1 MSYRRRNTA
10 PSSIKLKQAT
20 IDHKYFFLAL
30 LTGVILGTAVTVSR
44 FAYLADASGII
55 VTLFRG
61 TFMVLVL
68 GIGLKLTGYR
78 WPLPKHLVPQAMFNG
93 ALMAIMT
100 FGNIGAVEFI
110 SIGLAALLFFTFPIM
125 IALLVMAF
133 RIEQVKPIKLFAIAL
148 AFIGLAVVMGVS
160 IGAVDW
166 RGPALSLSAA
176 SACALNA
183 ILFARYFKEVNV
195 FITTF
200 HFSVYA
206 LITLG
211 LIALFMT
218 YSPYGEARLPLT
230 LSGWL
235 GAIGV
240 GVLQG
245 IGTPMYLYAIIKIGA
260 LRTGV
265 VTNIQPLVS
274 ITQAWGIFG
283 EVLSLLQAFGGCLVL
298 AAIGVMQ
305 WADLRDQKRELE
317 S

>member
-1 MSYRRRNTA
+1 MTKRRS
-10 PSSIKLKQAT
+10 PSDQHHFAINQ
-20 IDHKYFFLAL
+20 KYFFLAL
-30 LTGVILGTAVTVSR
+30 LTGVTLGTAVTLSR
-44 FAYLADASGII
+44 FAYLADASGIV

-61 TFMVLVL
+61 LFMVLVL
-68 GIGLKLTGYR
+68 GIGLKLTGHR
-78 WPLPKHLVPQAMFNG
+78 WPLPKRLVPLAVLNG
-93 ALMAIMT
+93 VLMGIMT
-100 FGNIGAVEFI
+100 FGNVGAVEFI

-133 RIEQVKPIKLFAIAL
+133 RIEQVKPIKLFAVAL
-148 AFIGLAVVMGVS
+148 AFVGLAIVMGVS

-176 SACALNA
+176 IACAVTA
-183 ILFARYFKEVNV
+183 VLFARYFKDVNV
-195 FITTF
+195 FVTTF

-211 LIALFMT
+211 IIGLFMT
-218 YSPYGEARLPLT
+218 YTPFGEARLPVN

-235 GAIGV
+235 GALGV

-245 IGTPMYLYAIIKIGA
+245 IGTPMYLYTIIKIGA

-265 VTNIQPLVS
+265 VTNVQPLVS

-283 EVLSLLQAFGGCLVL
+283 EVLSLFQALGGCLVL

-305 WADLRDQKRELE
+305 WADLRDQARQLE
-317 S
+317 RK